1 MCVCVARALTFFEF
15 FEAVTMQEPKVSS
28 PENTIDV
35 TSDGE
40 EETVTKPQNR
50 SHGGLRN
57 TKCFGDKL
65 MALEAHNIRDF
76 LTERRCC
83 CGEDCHLKLSF
94 KGEEGERIV
103 YDLRSQRFE
112 SECMHHRNNGTQQI
126 H

>member
-1 MCVCVARALTFFEF
+1 MCVARALTFFEF
-15 FEAVTMQEPKVSS
+15 CEAVTMQEPKVSS

-57 TKCFGDKL
+57 TGDKL
-65 MALEAHNIRDF
+65 MVLEAHNIRDF

-83 CGEDCHLKLSF
+83 CGEDCLLKLSF